1 MSTKLGDAKRHSAAV
16 YLLFYRRR
24 SDTPLG
30 PQYLQ
35 DLVTQARNP
44 SSATESPDAD
54 EDDSG
59 EGKLGGTIPSLRGSS
74 GALVVAGAGP
84 TGSGRSIAASG
95 SAGAGSILM
104 TKTTSTRL
112 SNHDDD
118 EEEGEG
124 EEPHS
129 PLGMVNGVR
138 IAGPVR
144 PPHMLQYGSQGTS
157 SWGFSTLEDLDDGG
171 EGQQQPAEAD
181 DPATDNLLHHIGSL
195 GAREADP
202 NEDVASN
209 FAEGDADDAEYSS
222 RMDEFAEDDDYGGPG
237 GFMQG
242 SDGRASTPIESFERD
257 GFDYDDEHG
266 AYPSVHRTPYYLPE
280 SSHVEHAGVEFDDS
294 PPAEELHLSDDVMGE
309 AGSHDKEE

>member
-1 MSTKLGDAKRHSAAV
+1 
-16 YLLFYRRR
+16 
-24 SDTPLG
+24 
-30 PQYLQ
+30 
-35 DLVTQARNP
+35 
-44 SSATESPDAD
+44 
-54 EDDSG
+54 
-59 EGKLGGTIPSLRGSS
+59 
-74 GALVVAGAGP
+74 
-84 TGSGRSIAASG
+84 
-95 SAGAGSILM
+95 
-104 TKTTSTRL
+104 
-112 SNHDDD
+112 
-118 EEEGEG
+118 
-124 EEPHS
+124 
-129 PLGMVNGVR
+129 MVNGVR